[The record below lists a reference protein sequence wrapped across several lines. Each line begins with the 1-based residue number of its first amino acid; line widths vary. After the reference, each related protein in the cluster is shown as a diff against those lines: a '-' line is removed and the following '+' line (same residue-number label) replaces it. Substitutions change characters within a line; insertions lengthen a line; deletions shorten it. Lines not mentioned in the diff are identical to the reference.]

1 MKRRLRTIA
10 FWGAAAWILLSPAV
24 TQVFGVRAEGIQP
37 WRMFHGRGGGICA
50 ARYYRGAGGD
60 RIDRYALFGT
70 TRATAPDA
78 FRRITN
84 VQQGQAMARQICA
97 KLGPGADVRLEL
109 RCADQRRFTTLVDR
123 EANLCR

>member
-1 MKRRLRTIA
+1 VKRRLRTIA
-10 FWGAAAWILLSPAV
+10 FWVAAAWILLSPAV
-24 TQVFGVRAEGIQP
+24 IQVFGARTRLVQP
-37 WRMFHGRGGGICA
+37 WRMFAGRGGGICA
-50 ARYYRGAGGD
+50 ARYFRGAEGE

-84 VQQGQAMARQICA
+84 LQQGQAMARQICA

-109 RCADQRRFTTLVDR
+109 RCADQRRFTTVVDR
-123 EANLCR
+123 EENLCR